1 MISPPLRGGLL
12 HHAFADCKCD
22 AKLLIQFL
30 FPVKEK
36 SKFCNYFDF
45 YHFLQE
51 YQDQNTE
58 RFLLINYL
66 R

>member
-36 SKFCNYFDF
+36 SKSCNYFDF
-45 YHFLQE
+45 YHFL
-51 YQDQNTE
+51 
-58 RFLLINYL
+58 
-66 R
+66 